1 MKKIFII
8 FIISLFTINT
18 VAYAASK
25 SGGGGSR
32 GGRSSSSVRVS
43 NRGGMHVGIST
54 RGMGAAGSIFEIII
68 SIATSVLLPFI
79 LFVLYSGGSGRER
92 RNDKS
97 SSMGEQLKKKMLYRR
112 TQYANKL
119 NLSLL
124 KNKTNYPPDVIA
136 NAKSVVER
144 NSTKTLLM
152 NNLLPSQWRDIAH
165 LKTEASLL
173 YTKFLDAWSD
183 KDLELLNSLVSNPG
197 YLKKIQK
204 KVNTI
209 IKADIL
215 PFIDKTVIDDITLVA
230 SHSSRPTKNIIC
242 TLVIKGTQISEH
254 ISKREFFKK
263 AGKGFEIKP
272 FNVVLEVNV
281 SSNTMTINKIENKK
295 NIDQL
300 ILNAKSKCKSL

>member
-1 MKKIFII
+1 MKKIFFI

-18 VAYAASK
+18 VAYAAAK

-32 GGRSSSSVRVS
+32 GGRSSSSIHVS

-54 RGMGAAGSIFEIII
+54 RGMGVAGSIFEIII
-68 SIATSVLLPFI
+68 SIATSLLLPFI
-79 LFVLYSGGSGRER
+79 LFVLYSGGSGRDR

-97 SSMGEQLKKKMLYRR
+97 SSMGEQLKKKMIYRR

-124 KNKTNYPPDVIA
+124 KNKTRYPAEVIA
-136 NAKSVVER
+136 NAKRVVER

-152 NNLLPSQWRDIAH
+152 NNLLPSQWRDLAH
-165 LKTEASLL
+165 LKAEASLV

-183 KDLELLNSLVSNPG
+183 KDIDQLNSLISNPS
-197 YLKKIQK
+197 YLKKLQK
-204 KVNTI
+204 KVDTI

-215 PFIDKTVIDDITLVA
+215 PFIDKTVIDDITLLA
-230 SHSSRPTKNIIC
+230 SRSSRRTKNIIC
-242 TLVIKGTQISEH
+242 TLAIKGTQISEH
-254 ISKREFFKK
+254 ISKKEFFKK

-281 SSNTMTINKIENKK
+281 SSNTMTIDKIENKK
-295 NIDQL
+295 SVDQL